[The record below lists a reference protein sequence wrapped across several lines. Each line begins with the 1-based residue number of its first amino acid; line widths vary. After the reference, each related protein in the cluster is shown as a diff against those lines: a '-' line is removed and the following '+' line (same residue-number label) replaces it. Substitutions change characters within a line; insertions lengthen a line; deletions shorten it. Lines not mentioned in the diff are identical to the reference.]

1 MDGVKVFRVK
11 VFTRKN
17 SALIYLV
24 AYYYFSFCQGKNINV
39 LPLVRGL
46 MQPIR
51 FLLIAPKR
59 CIDLFSRFGT
69 MA

>member
-1 MDGVKVFRVK
+1 VDGIKFFRVE
-11 VFTRKN
+11 VFARKS

-24 AYYYFSFCQGKNINV
+24 AYYYFSFCQGKNINA
-39 LPLVRGL
+39 LPLVGL

-59 CIDLFSRFGT
+59 YIDLFNRFET